1 LITAF
6 PSIHTLDRQDRLLK
20 GLMLN
25 GIESGSAAT
34 QSGDQSPHSKCD
46 AQSLP

>member
-6 PSIHTLDRQDRLLK
+6 PSIPTFDGQDHLLK

-25 GIESGSAAT
+25 GTESGFAAI